1 MKRSADA
8 SRPAA
13 RPRGRPRSFD
23 EKKVLG
29 AVLDTFWTRGYAATS
44 LDDLAAAGQVKRPS
58 LYAAFGGK
66 EEMYL
71 RAFALFEARLTA
83 ELGRCL
89 DPSRPLAEGLA
100 AMYRG
105 AIDTY
110 LAGPAG
116 PRGCLAVCTATT
128 AAVEEP
134 AIRAALQGVLTR
146 LDEGLAA
153 RFRAARAAGEI
164 PPGPPA
170 KRLAQIAAGSLHSIA
185 IRARAGTA
193 KRELLA
199 LAAAAVTLLA
209 GAPAPKHTG
218 RTRRGPVRAVTAR
231 RT

>member
-170 KRLAQIAAGSLHSIA
+170 KRLAQIAAGQPAQHRHTRPGGHGEA
-185 IRARAGTA
+185 GAARAGRRRRHA
-193 KRELLA
+193 PRRRP
-199 LAAAAVTLLA
+199 
-209 GAPAPKHTG
+209 GAEAHGPDQARPCP
-218 RTRRGPVRAVTAR
+218 RRHSA
-231 RT
+231 